1 MSLRLTKGQAYRLF
15 QSLSFPNFSIGNL
28 VIIKPDS
35 RLKHAGMT
43 NYWNFRMNPIIA
55 ITAKTE
61 ELRNRP
67 QTTIPNTYAKV
78 IEEAGGIPVI
88 IPITDKKKTI
98 KQIARFADGFLFSGG
113 DDIHPRYYGEEP
125 LADMVISPD
134 ERTEFETALLSEVMQ
149 LRKPVLGICL
159 GTQLINI
166 TLGGNLYQDIPTQ
179 IADPLNHRD
188 QHNITIVEGTML
200 YKMFVTMNEHATIM
214 CHPEFISGSQTMPG
228 QEILKQVQND
238 REAGFSDVISIFST
252 HHQSIK
258 SPGKG
263 LIVSAL
269 SSDGII
275 EAIELPDYPFL
286 IGVQWHPER
295 EPESIHTMLLF
306 KAFIEA
312 A

>member
-1 MSLRLTKGQAYRLF
+1 
-15 QSLSFPNFSIGNL
+15 
-28 VIIKPDS
+28 
-35 RLKHAGMT
+35 MT
-43 NYWNFRMNPIIA
+43 PVIA

-67 QTTIPNTYAKV
+67 QTTIPNTYARV
-78 IEEAGGIPVI
+78 IEEAGGIPFI
-88 IPITDKKKTI
+88 IPITDKKENI
-98 KQIARFADGFLFSGG
+98 SEIARIADGILFSGG

-125 LADMVISPD
+125 LADMTISPD
-134 ERTEFETALLSEVMQ
+134 ERTEFETALLREAMQ

-159 GTQLINI
+159 GAQLINV
-166 TLGGNLYQDIPTQ
+166 TLGGSLYQDILTQ
-179 IADPLNHRD
+179 IEKPLNHRD

-200 YKMFVTMNEHATIM
+200 YRMF
-214 CHPEFISGSQTMPG
+214 FG
-228 QEILKQVQND
+228 
-238 REAGFSDVISIFST
+238 SDVTVFST

-269 SSDGII
+269 SSDGVI

-295 EPESIHTMLLF
+295 EPESECTRLLF
-306 KAFIEA
+306 KALIKA
-312 A
+312 ASQYQNLL

>member
-1 MSLRLTKGQAYRLF
+1 
-15 QSLSFPNFSIGNL
+15 
-28 VIIKPDS
+28 
-35 RLKHAGMT
+35 
-43 NYWNFRMNPIIA
+43 MNPIIA

-61 ELRNRP
+61 ELRGRP
-67 QTTIPNTYAKV
+67 QTTIPNAYARV
-78 IEEAGGIPVI
+78 VEEAGGVPII
-88 IPITDKKKTI
+88 IPISDKKETAS
-98 KQIARFADGFLFSGG
+98 QIAQFADGILFSGG

-134 ERTEFETALLSEVMQ
+134 ERTEFETALLREAMQ

-159 GTQLINI
+159 GAQLINV
-166 TLGGNLYQDIPTQ
+166 TLGGSLYQDIPTQ
-179 IADPLNHRD
+179 IADHLNHRD
-188 QHNITIVEGTML
+188 QHNIKIVEGTML
-200 YKMFVTMNEHATIM
+200 YKMFVTMDEHVAIM

-228 QEILKQVQND
+228 QEILNQVQND
-238 REAGFSDVISIFST
+238 REAGLSDVISIFST

-263 LIVSAL
+263 LIVSSM

-275 EAIELPDYPFL
+275 EAIELQDYPFL

-295 EPESIHTMLLF
+295 EPESEYTRFLF

-312 A
+312 ASHRTK